1 MTCMAATGGLVS
13 IPAALATG
21 ADVSHVTG
29 AFKQSAPMAHVAP
42 HCVSGGEA
50 SCCLCRRSGGAHPPP
65 VQPLTASCSG
75 CKGAAAACAGDLLL
89 QTHSLHG
96 LTLRPALAA
105 EELLL
110 PVMNEFA
117 FNLESFN
124 PAFTATLLKVK
135 RCRCTSV

>member
-1 MTCMAATGGLVS
+1 M
-13 IPAALATG
+13 TG
-21 ADVSHVTG
+21 AL
-29 AFKQSAPMAHVAP
+29 KQSAPTVHVA
-42 HCVSGGEA
+42 HTVSQVEK
-50 SCCLCRRSGGAHPPP
+50 L
-65 VQPLTASCSG
+65 
-75 CKGAAAACAGDLLL
+75 AAACAGHLLL

-135 RCRCTSV
+135 RCRCTSVQRCFIAVLHCTQHCADPPAPSREKATT